1 MPRTTKTSTNA
12 GGHTTKITNPD
23 LDDMLG
29 INEPYIN
36 PTLVGAFFRH
46 KGKMYRYNEKEE
58 IERFYPP
65 DEKQPSKKTAATP

>member
-12 GGHTTKITNPD
+12 GENTTTISNPVSESE
-23 LDDMLG
+23 LG

-36 PTLVGAFFRH
+36 PTLAGAFFRH

-58 IERFYPP
+58 IERIYTP
-65 DEKQPSKKTAATP
+65 DEKRPRKKTTVVV